1 MGKAMTIKL
10 DPRLEKD
17 CFVLGRLQFCQLL
30 LMNNAAVSW
39 FVLVPDTLETEV
51 CDLTAS
57 EQALLW
63 AEVNAVAEF
72 VRKHFQTE
80 KLNIGA
86 IGNVVSQLHVHVVG
100 RRKDDYCWPGVVWGS
115 ATEKQY
121 TEKEVAAV
129 ISSATENLQGFK
141 L

>member
-1 MGKAMTIKL
+1 MAFTL
-10 DPRLEKD
+10 DSRLQAD
-17 CFVLGRLQFCQLL
+17 CFVLGRLEFCQLL
-30 LMNNAAVSW
+30 LMNNAALPW
-39 FVLVPDTLETEV
+39 FVLVPVTSVTEV
-51 CDLTAS
+51 CDLTSS

-63 AEVNAVAEF
+63 EEVNSVAKF
-72 VRKHFQTE
+72 VRSNFQID

-86 IGNVVSQLHVHVVG
+86 IGNVVSQLHVHIVG
-100 RRKDDYCWPGVVWGS
+100 RREDDYCWPGVVWGS